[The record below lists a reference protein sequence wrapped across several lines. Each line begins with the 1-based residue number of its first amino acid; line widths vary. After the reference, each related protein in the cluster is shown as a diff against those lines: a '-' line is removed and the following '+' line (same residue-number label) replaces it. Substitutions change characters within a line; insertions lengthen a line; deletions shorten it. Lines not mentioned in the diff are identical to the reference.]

1 MLENKVSLGKNVSVI
16 CENEECTIHQIHNK
30 TGEGTMKFYKVFP
43 GIYLMYNDFHM
54 QNCHANV
61 QYSKDMLCID
71 HCREGRIRWDLK
83 NDAYL
88 YLKAGDLR
96 VENRKHHKG
105 NFEFPLKHYHGI
117 TISFFI
123 EEAAKSLLHAL
134 NGFPVNLYDL
144 QKKFC
149 ENEVSFVIRSGTSI
163 EHIFS
168 ELYTVPSK
176 IKKQY
181 FQIKILELLLY
192 LSALDISENKEKRPY
207 FYKTQV
213 EKIKAIEKFMTSDLE
228 KHYTLNE
235 LSQKFD
241 ISLTSMKTCF
251 KGVYGSSI
259 YAYMRACRMNQAAV
273 LLRQSRA
280 NIVSIAGR
288 VGYESPS
295 KFSVAFKSIMG
306 KSPLEYR
313 KHFV

>member
-1 MLENKVSLGKNVSVI
+1 MLENKVSLGENVSVV
-16 CENEECTIHQIHNK
+16 CENEACTIHQINNK
-30 TGEGTMKFYKVFP
+30 TGEGTMTFYKVFP

-54 QNCHANV
+54 QNCHADV

-71 HCREGRIRWDLK
+71 HCREGRIQWDLK

-96 VENRKHHKG
+96 IDNRNYHKG
-105 NFEFPLKHYHGI
+105 NYEFPLKHYHGI

-123 EEAAKSLLHAL
+123 EEAAKSLLDAL
-134 NGFPVNLYDL
+134 NGFPVDLYDL

-149 ENEVSFVIRSGTSI
+149 ENEASFVIRAATSI

-168 ELYTVPSK
+168 ELYAVPSK

-192 LSALDISENKEKRPY
+192 LSALDIYENQEKRPY

-213 EKIKAIEKFMTSDLE
+213 EKIKAIEKFMTGDLE

-235 LSQKFD
+235 LSKRFD
-241 ISLTSMKTCF
+241 ISLTSMKNCF
-251 KGVYGSSI
+251 KGVYGSTI

-273 LLRQSRA
+273 LLRQSRESIA
-280 NIVSIAGR
+280 SIAGC

-295 KFSVAFKSIMG
+295 KFAVAFKTIMG

-313 KHFV
+313 KYFV